1 MRPTHRKGAAPMK
14 MILVVV
20 AVIVSLFFIGDA
32 LWHASVIDLAVFAF
46 VTVFLLMIVK
56 AVRDAI

>member
-1 MRPTHRKGAAPMK
+1 MK
-14 MILVVV
+14 MILGVV